1 MSLLRIVGKAFS
13 HLTSYESRQAIDTI
27 EWLSARHK
35 RSSWVLSLMA
45 KAYFELAEYKQATRL
60 VRFFIFFLTKGG
72 KVDRFIFNL
81 LRLFQEVREMEPYRT
96 DLMEYYSTALWHLQQ
111 EVSLSALAQDMLEQD
126 KMSAATWCCAGNCL
140 DLQKDREQAL
150 KFFQRAIQVDPK
162 FAYAYTLLGH
172 QYLAL
177 EETEKAMDCFKN
189 AVRVDPI
196 HYNGW

>member
-1 MSLLRIVGKAFS
+1 
-13 HLTSYESRQAIDTI
+13 
-27 EWLSARHK
+27 
-35 RSSWVLSLMA
+35 
-45 KAYFELAEYKQATRL
+45 
-60 VRFFIFFLTKGG
+60 
-72 KVDRFIFNL
+72 
-81 LRLFQEVREMEPYRT
+81 MEPYRT

-189 AVRVDPI
+189 AVRVESKRKAILFCPFPNRSLSISSPTSPFDCTRKKT
-196 HYNGW
+196 NR

>member
-1 MSLLRIVGKAFS
+1 MNSNATLWLLW
-13 HLTSYESRQAIDTI
+13 T
-27 EWLSARHK
+27 
-35 RSSWVLSLMA
+35 
-45 KAYFELAEYKQATRL
+45 
-60 VRFFIFFLTKGG
+60 
-72 KVDRFIFNL
+72 
-81 LRLFQEVREMEPYRT
+81 RLFQEVREMEPYRIE
-96 DLMEYYSTALWHLQQ
+96 LMEYYSTALWHMQQ

-140 DLQKDREQAL
+140 DLHKDREQAL

-172 QYLAL
+172 QYIAL
-177 EETEKAMDCFKN
+177 EESEKAMDCFKN

>member
-1 MSLLRIVGKAFS
+1 MLRCLLR
-13 HLTSYESRQAIDTI
+13 
-27 EWLSARHK
+27 
-35 RSSWVLSLMA
+35 
-45 KAYFELAEYKQATRL
+45 
-60 VRFFIFFLTKGG
+60 
-72 KVDRFIFNL
+72 FNTYDMNEFD
-81 LRLFQEVREMEPYRT
+81 RLFQEVREMEPYRIE
-96 DLMEYYSTALWHLQQ
+96 LMEYYSTALWHLQQ
-111 EVSLSALAQDMLEQD
+111 EVALSSLAQDLLEQD

-150 KFFQRAIQVDPK
+150 KFFQRAIQVDPH

-177 EETEKAMDCFKN
+177 EEAEKAMDCFKN